1 MQQSL
6 RQHLYSKSLALSQ
19 QERGNFSMGKL
30 TNLYINDTWMI
41 LSCIPQG
48 HYLWGTPFQV
58 WNAHTVTFLEMLQE
72 LSVMTPYQ
80 VVDFDLG
87 WKPYE

>member
-6 RQHLYSKSLALSQ
+6 RQQLYSKALALSQ

-30 TNLYINDTWMI
+30 TNLYINDTTMI
-41 LSCIPQG
+41 LKCIQQG

-58 WNAHTVTFLEMLQE
+58 CIVHTVTFLEMLRK
-72 LSVMTPYQ
+72 LTVITPYQ
-80 VVDFDLG
+80 VDDFD
-87 WKPYE
+87 